1 MTCVYNWG
9 MFIQLYGQMPIQLPN
24 ISTYNSGT
32 WVLVV
37 RAIDINV
44 YTAMDPCR
52 DWCTHLIVN
61 VN

>member
-9 MFIQLYGQMPIQLPN
+9 MFIQLYGQMLIQLPN

-44 YTAMDPCR
+44 
-52 DWCTHLIVN
+52 
-61 VN
+61 